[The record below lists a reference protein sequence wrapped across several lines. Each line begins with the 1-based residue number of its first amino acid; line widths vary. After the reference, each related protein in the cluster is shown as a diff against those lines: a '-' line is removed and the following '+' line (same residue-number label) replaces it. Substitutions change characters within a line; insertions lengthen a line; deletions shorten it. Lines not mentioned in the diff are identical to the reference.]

1 MPLTRVEPGAE
12 FVQWHRFCS
21 RIGYVFIAPFGL
33 GNPRCRHI
41 GIRGTIALQAVQ
53 QRQRYERSLCWLKG
67 QRFKQ
72 NMVNVGIHGISLAIA
87 IAMVKCT
94 GLIRECITFFFLVGV
109 LLYF

>member
-1 MPLTRVEPGAE
+1 LNQVLNSFNGIA
-12 FVQWHRFCS
+12 FVRASVMSSS
-21 RIGYVFIAPFGL
+21 RRLASA
-33 GNPRCRHI
+33 RCRHI